1 LIVKST
7 VINHWGGYGHYLA
20 ENKNVADEYARKLSG
35 AQVDFGGKSLKE
47 VSKVLTP
54 EEKLTAEWVER
65 SVSGMQYG
73 YQGAEAERIS
83 KLLAEKNPSLAKKLG
98 KIGVFDSGSI
108 YKVDLPDEH
117 ISKMLDW
124 DKPLS
129 QQPESVRQ
137 ALKNAPFETG
147 GGDWTGRDLL
157 EMAQA
162 YAKAS
167 QSGKYV
173 VGGVDPKAGSDLL
186 KSLGIPGIR
195 YLDGGSRAGG
205 QGTSNFVV
213 FPGNE
218 GILKILSR
226 E

>member
-1 LIVKST
+1 ML
-7 VINHWGGYGHYLA
+7 
-20 ENKNVADEYARKLSG
+20 
-35 AQVDFGGKSLKE
+35 
-47 VSKVLTP
+47 
-54 EEKLTAEWVER
+54 EK
-65 SVSGMQYG
+65 
-73 YQGAEAERIS
+73 
-83 KLLAEKNPSLAKKLG
+83 AKAG
-98 KIGVFDSGSI
+98 NATT
-108 YKVDLPDEH
+108 LPDAIGMNPVEYWSRANDFVRRH
-117 ISKMLDW
+117 SAEDVSFDPGQLYTVDIPEDSELLDW

-129 QQPESVRQ
+129 EQPESVRQ